1 MEIHKTLFLRSWEI
15 LREVSIERT
24 DFELFSSWLLMMVE
38 DVLAEEDAGVDAPPL
53 HLVDTVKVAEYISE
67 KLAQPI
73 LAKFE
78 RDMEEEDEEGY
89 WQLERKMADN
99 LKGFFQ
105 NASGELKEGV
115 SWTLPHWIS
124 LEIHDEIASSDALFI
139 VQDGT
144 TFLYVAVALPKHNEV
159 RVYRVLAPST
169 GSVGS
174 PKGPQLEL
182 ARFLVHPENATEH
195 MLRDVMFLDEED
207 ILVVGS
213 FEGISQTYDD

>member
-1 MEIHKTLFLRSWEI
+1 MVFLAPNNLICRSNQSRQLSLDEKAISEAMEIHKTLFLRSWEI

-99 LKGFFQ
+99 LKGFF
-105 NASGELKEGV
+105 
-115 SWTLPHWIS
+115 
-124 LEIHDEIASSDALFI
+124 
-139 VQDGT
+139 
-144 TFLYVAVALPKHNEV
+144 
-159 RVYRVLAPST
+159 
-169 GSVGS
+169 
-174 PKGPQLEL
+174 
-182 ARFLVHPENATEH
+182 
-195 MLRDVMFLDEED
+195 
-207 ILVVGS
+207 
-213 FEGISQTYDD
+213 